1 MALIEC
7 SECGSTVSEMAAA
20 CPKCG
25 APVGKKP
32 LATPVRVLEQPRTVS
47 FWLGVGVLVFPL
59 VFSWFLLRKGHST
72 TSRVIGFV
80 WLGLSLLAMT
90 GQQAADTSSG
100 SVTRSNSISS
110 SSAPQTPRPAPVEQP
125 LLQVT
130 ASQLAQAYD
139 RNTVAADQQFKGKR
153 FLVTGVVDS
162 INTDFLGRPYL
173 TLRGGVNQ
181 FMEPQFEL
189 DRAHESS
196 AAKLQAGMRV
206 SLVCTGS
213 GDIAKT
219 PMSKSCKP
227 AD

>member
-7 SECGSTVSEMAAA
+7 GECGSTVSELAAA
-20 CPKCG
+20 CPNCG
-25 APVGKKP
+25 APVSRR
-32 LATPVRVLEQPRTVS
+32 ADASAVRVVEQPRSVG
-47 FWLGVGVLVFPL
+47 FWLGVGIFLFPL
-59 VFSWFLLRKGHST
+59 MFSWFLLRKGYST
-72 TSRVIGFV
+72 TSRVIGFI
-80 WLGLSLLAMT
+80 WLGLSLLLMA
-90 GQQAADTSSG
+90 GQHETETNSHSVARSGTSTAAPAAS
-100 SVTRSNSISS
+100 
-110 SSAPQTPRPAPVEQP
+110 RPAPVDQP

-153 FLVTGVVDS
+153 FQVTGVVDS
-162 INTDFLGRPYL
+162 INTNFLGRPYL

-189 DRAHESS
+189 DRSYESY

-213 GDIAKT
+213 GDVAKT
-219 PMSKSCKP
+219 PMSKGCKP

>member
-7 SECGSTVSEMAAA
+7 EECGSTVSEMAAA

-32 LATPVRVLEQPRTVS
+32 LATPVRVLEQPRTVG
-47 FWLGVGVLVFPL
+47 FWLGVGILVFPL
-59 VFSWFLLRKGHST
+59 VFAWFLLRKGHST
-72 TSRVIGFV
+72 SSRVIGFV

-90 GQQAADTSSG
+90 GQQAADTNSG
-100 SVTRSNSISS
+100 SITRSNSAA
-110 SSAPQTPRPAPVEQP
+110 SSAPSTSRPVPVEQP
-125 LLQVT
+125 LMQVT
-130 ASQLAQAYD
+130 ASQLALAYD

-153 FLVTGVVDS
+153 FRVTGVVDS

-189 DRAHESS
+189 DRAHEAY
-196 AAKLQAGMRV
+196 AAKLQVGMRV
-206 SLVCTGS
+206 SLVCTGN

-227 AD
+227 GD